1 MILTQ
6 LKLLQ
11 KGFWVLSSNFQNS
24 ASWGSK
30 TFAYPKIIRTLAR
43 PLLKYDV
50 RTFSAAS
57 TTLGLLGLSLG
68 IAADEASGSEIKDR
82 F

>member
-1 MILTQ
+1 MQ
-6 LKLLQ
+6 V
-11 KGFWVLSSNFQNS
+11 GV
-24 ASWGSK
+24 SK

-57 TTLGLLGLSLG
+57 TTLGPLGLSLG
-68 IAADEASGSEIKDR
+68 IAADEASWSEIKDR